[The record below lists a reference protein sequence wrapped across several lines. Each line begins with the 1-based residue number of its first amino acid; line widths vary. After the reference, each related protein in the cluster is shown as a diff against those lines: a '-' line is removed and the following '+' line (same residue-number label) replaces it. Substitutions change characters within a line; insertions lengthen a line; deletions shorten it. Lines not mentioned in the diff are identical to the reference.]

1 MVTETSD
8 RLAKLEA
15 ALSALETE
23 IVALGEEPS
32 PDAVAEAL
40 AEPVAAFDA
49 AAKEAL
55 A

>member
-1 MVTETSD
+1 MSD

-15 ALSALETE
+15 ALNALETE
-23 IVALGEEPS
+23 IAAMGEDAAPE
-32 PDAVAEAL
+32 AVAKVL